1 MKRIISIRK
10 KTADPS
16 IRDQFIRGTD
26 KTVQTKIINM
36 INADPNMNYDF
47 LIIENGKKSIQSAVD
62 LIGEVVNIIDED
74 YIAEFIESE
83 DEEVE
88 ILLSNNEGALPQ
100 QSTVDQLNK
109 IRKISKG
116 TDIGDK
122 ISNMNKQGA
131 NIQYIQNPIDT
142 GIESYQ
148 EFQKKNKKF
157 IPNLNLK
164 SLKPFKTY
172 TYEPGKSHVPSKK
185 KNKNK

>member
-1 MKRIISIRK
+1 
-10 KTADPS
+10 
-16 IRDQFIRGTD
+16 
-26 KTVQTKIINM
+26 
-36 INADPNMNYDF
+36 MNYDF
-47 LIIENGKKSIQSAVD
+47 LIIDNGKKYIQSAVD

-74 YIAEFIESE
+74 YIAEFTESE
-83 DEEVE
+83 DEEVQ
-88 ILLSNNEGALPQ
+88 ILLSHNEGALPQ
-100 QSTVDQLNK
+100 QSTVDQLNR

-157 IPNLNLK
+157 VPNLNLK
-164 SLKPFKTY
+164 SLKPFKNY
-172 TYEPGKSHVPSKK
+172 TYEPSKSHVPTNKKK
-185 KNKNK
+185 KNK